1 MIQLQRFVRDESGQD
16 MMEYGLLAALLSI
29 VAIAALQNIG
39 PMVGTIF
46 SVIRVAIPGMGGQNA
61 LP

>member
-1 MIQLQRFVRDESGQD
+1 MIRVQRFVRDESGQD
-16 MMEYGLLAALLSI
+16 MTEYGLLAALLSV

-39 PMVGTIF
+39 PLVAGVYA
-46 SVIRVAIPGMGGQNA
+46 VIQTAMPGMGGQNA